1 MPAPA
6 AAVAAAAAAAAAKTS
21 AAAAAKKAAAEK
33 RLYDRIWQEQGH
45 DYSALTPGDKVC
57 LIIDT
62 KP

>member
-1 MPAPA
+1 M
-6 AAVAAAAAAAAAKTS
+6 VAAAAAADAKKA
-21 AAAAAKKAAAEK
+21 AAAAAKKAAAAAAQK

-45 DYSALTPGDKVC
+45 DYSAFTPGDKVC